1 MVQIESA
8 ALRVP
13 AESAALGRV
22 RFLDRLSGA
31 LLVAPDAQG
40 ASGGVAGRCHGRH
53 RRENCLLWVY
63 QCDQAIAGCGVGRR
77 LESERYDGCFEP
89 AARIAPQE
97 AQLVERLVGRVLTH
111 RVQRVEWCLWGQAEG
126 VVLRERGR
134 VFGGVLRCLAMCG
147 VSGRVRDT
155 QDGGTDRYMVS
166 S

>member
-1 MVQIESA
+1 MVQIKSV

-31 LLVAPDAQG
+31 LLVAPYAQG
-40 ASGGVAGRCHGRH
+40 APGGVAGRRHGRH

-63 QCDQAIAGCGVGRR
+63 QCDQAIPGCGVGRR

-97 AQLVERLVGRVLTH
+97 AQLVERLVVRVLAH

-126 VVLRERGR
+126 VVLCERGG

-155 QDGGTDRYMVS
+155 QDRGTDRYIVS